1 MGKGRGRGR
10 GRARGRAEKAQKEE
24 TRPGGVER
32 QQNEQRPAEAGLN
45 QNQFCDPVVEVA
57 AQIEKNGHVPSKEAS
72 QTNGQDCVVKRPK
85 VAVKRPKVAV
95 ENDENDNVMETNLQA
110 KPAEKQER
118 TATPVPSR
126 PKTED
131 INPVLA
137 DIPSAAKSP
146 SVHGAAKV
154 PENETELKKV
164 EKVSENGTIQLAKSM
179 EAMSLNRVGASS
191 ETSRLRNG
199 GG

>member
-85 VAVKRPKVAV
+85 VAV
-95 ENDENDNVMETNLQA
+95 ENDENDNVMETNSQA
-110 KPAEKQER
+110 QPAEKQER

-137 DIPSAAKSP
+137 DITSAGKSP